1 VFSVTRLQKIARVY
15 REIALHS
22 FNTLILLGL
31 AAVVFLICKANKA
44 EKADNPVA
52 KYGMAK
58 LQRVYPERTPDQ
70 IALLLDENWGRP
82 LQYEAYTHFTEA
94 AYQGKYVNVSS
105 AGFRL
110 VENQGPWPPEK
121 QNLNIFVFGGSTT
134 FGYGVADAETIPSV
148 LQRKLQTTAK
158 KRVCVY
164 NYGRGHY
171 YSTQERILFSNL
183 LIAGFVPDVAI
194 FIDGLNEFYYR
205 KDAPEYS
212 SHFMRVINEN
222 FHLRKKPSEEL
233 TIEQLIQRAPS
244 GDKNER
250 SDDAV
255 AAMICERYLLNKQLI
270 DAMAQARG
278 IETVFVWQPVP
289 TYGYD
294 LRHHQFAQA
303 ADFGRHRYSATGYT
317 YMAALRETNRLSTN
331 ELWLADMQR
340 EIVETLYVDAVHYSP
355 NMCERVATAIS
366 KFMHKSRGVTSA
378 SNGR

>member
-1 VFSVTRLQKIARVY
+1 MIRFQKISRVY

-31 AAVVFLICKANKA
+31 AAIVFLAWKANNT
-44 EKADNPVA
+44 EKPDNPVA

-82 LQYEAYTHFTEA
+82 LQYEPYTHFTEA
-94 AYQGKYVNVSS
+94 PHKGKYVNVSE

-110 VENQGPWPPEK
+110 IENQGPWPPER
-121 QNLNIFVFGGSTT
+121 QNLNVFVFGGSTT
-134 FGYGVADAETIPSV
+134 FGYGVADAETIPSL
-148 LQRKLQTTAK
+148 LQRKLQASSG

-164 NYGRGHY
+164 NFGRGHY

-233 TIEQLIQRAPS
+233 TVEQLIQRAPS
-244 GDKNER
+244 GNKNEK
-250 SDDAV
+250 SEDAI
-255 AAMICERYLLNKQLI
+255 AAMICERYLRNKQLI
-270 DAMAQARG
+270 EAMAQARG
-278 IETVFVWQPVP
+278 VEALFVWQPVP

-303 ADFGRHRYSATGYT
+303 EDFGRHRYSATGYKH
-317 YMAALRETNRLSTN
+317 MAALRETNRLSTN

-355 NMCERVATAIS
+355 NMCERVATAIGQ
-366 KFMHKSRGVTSA
+366 FMHNLPRVTSA
-378 SNGR
+378 SNAR